1 MKKIYLNVRSALLW
15 AISGIHFAVVCSFL
29 IVLAIFIDPRKNDW
43 PQRAFFRNILRL
55 AGARFEVKFSPG
67 FDRTRTSIFVSN
79 HVNLFDPFVIYSA
92 IPQFVRGFELESHFK
107 VPIYGWMMGR
117 FGNVPVPDV
126 RSREG
131 LVIMQ
136 QRAKA
141 ALDSGISLIAFPEG
155 SRTRTG
161 HVGEFQ
167 KGVLSIAQKFGAPI
181 VPVSILG
188 SYQFFQTGNWML
200 FPEKITVIL
209 HDTIETS
216 QVAKADVEKL
226 RQRVQDIVAEPVE
239 ESLRRNPVQKV

>member
-1 MKKIYLNVRSALLW
+1 M
-15 AISGIHFAVVCSFL
+15 
-29 IVLAIFIDPRKNDW
+29 
-43 PQRAFFRNILRL
+43 
-55 AGARFEVKFSPG
+55 
-67 FDRTRTSIFVSN
+67 
-79 HVNLFDPFVIYSA
+79 
-92 IPQFVRGFELESHFK
+92 
-107 VPIYGWMMGR
+107 
-117 FGNVPVPDV
+117 
-126 RSREG
+126 
-131 LVIMQ
+131 
-136 QRAKA
+136 
-141 ALDSGISLIAFPEG
+141 
-155 SRTRTG
+155 
-161 HVGEFQ
+161 GEFQ

>member
-1 MKKIYLNVRSALLW
+1 VRKLYLNVRSAILW
-15 AISGIHFAVVCSFL
+15 TISGIHFAVVCSFL
-29 IVLAIFIDPRKNDW
+29 VFLGIFIDPRKNDW

-55 AGARFEVKFSPG
+55 AGARFEVKYEPG
-67 FDRTRTSIFVSN
+67 FDRTRTSIFVCN

-126 RSREG
+126 RSKQG
-131 LVIMQ
+131 LMVMQ
-136 QRAKA
+136 QRAKT

-167 KGVLSIAQKFGAPI
+167 KGVFSMAQKFGTPI
-181 VPVSILG
+181 VPMSIVG

-216 QVAKADVEKL
+216 QVAKADVEDL
-226 RQRVQDIVAEPVE
+226 RARVQQIVSEPVE
-239 ESLRRNPVQKV
+239 ESLRTNPVQKV

>member
-1 MKKIYLNVRSALLW
+1 
-15 AISGIHFAVVCSFL
+15 
-29 IVLAIFIDPRKNDW
+29 
-43 PQRAFFRNILRL
+43 
-55 AGARFEVKFSPG
+55 
-67 FDRTRTSIFVSN
+67 
-79 HVNLFDPFVIYSA
+79 
-92 IPQFVRGFELESHFK
+92 
-107 VPIYGWMMGR
+107 MMGR

-131 LVIMQ
+131 LVTMQ

-141 ALDSGISLIAFPEG
+141 ALDSEISLIAFPEG

-181 VPVSILG
+181 VPVSVVG

-216 QVAKADVEKL
+216 QIGKADLEKL
-226 RQRVQDIVAEPVE
+226 RQRVQEIVSEPVE
-239 ESLRRNPVQKV
+239 ESLRTNPVQKV

>member
-1 MKKIYLNVRSALLW
+1 VKKIYLNVRSALLW

-29 IVLAIFIDPRKNDW
+29 IVLAIFVDPRKNDW
-43 PQRAFFRNILRL
+43 PQRAFFRNIMRL
-55 AGARFEVKFSPG
+55 AGARFEVKYAPG

-131 LVIMQ
+131 LVTMQ

-141 ALDSGISLIAFPEG
+141 ALDSEISLIAFPEG

-181 VPVSILG
+181 VPVSVVG

-216 QVAKADVEKL
+216 QIGKADLEKL
-226 RQRVQDIVAEPVE
+226 RQRVQEIVSEPVE
-239 ESLRRNPVQKV
+239 ESLRTNPVQKV